1 MSTFLPLNIRI
12 DGKKILFVGGGELA
26 MHKLQA
32 VLQFSSDITVLD
44 TLCTSEVLATGVRV
58 LNKTYEPSDLNE
70 FFLVYACTPD
80 EALNHRV
87 LLDAQQK
94 GILCNI
100 ADNRNDSDFI
110 SPALFR
116 HEEMTVS
123 VSSDGRNAR
132 RSVEWRNAIKELFLS
147 KREPTNTNS

>member
-1 MSTFLPLNIRI
+1 VSTFLPLAIRI

-32 VLQFSSDITVLD
+32 VLQFTDDITVLD
-44 TLCTSEVLATGVRV
+44 TLCSSEVSAAGVRV
-58 LNKTYEPSDLNE
+58 LNKTYEPSDLDG

-87 LLDAQQK
+87 LEDAQQK

-116 HEEMTVS
+116 HEGMTVS

-132 RSVEWRNAIKELFLS
+132 RSVEWRNAIKELFLA
-147 KREPTNTNS
+147 KAEPTNTNS

>member
-12 DGKKILFVGGGELA
+12 DGKKILFVGGGGLA

-32 VLQFSSDITVLD
+32 VLQFSTAVTVLD
-44 TLCTSEVLATGVRV
+44 SACSDEVVSTGVQV
-58 LNKTYEPSDLNE
+58 LNKTYEPSDLDG

-80 EALNHRV
+80 EGLNRRV
-87 LLDAQQK
+87 LDDAQKK
-94 GILCNI
+94 GVLCNI

-116 HEEMTVS
+116 HEGMTVS

-147 KREPTNTNS
+147 KRVPTKTNA